1 MTDLMD
7 HQVKENDGGDGDG
20 RRGLPRLHRPLAYC
34 AAAMGL
40 LAATGVVGMAVDE
53 RTLLGEGVWLK
64 PFKFA
69 VSFGLYALT
78 LAWMIG
84 RTRAWRRTLRF
95 LGTVT
100 VVGFIA
106 PEISIITF
114 QAVRGVR
121 SHFNVS
127 TTLDDLLVKAMGGA
141 AYLGWGL
148 TLVVGV
154 LLMFQRR
161 VDRPMAWA
169 IPLGVFISLAGMS
182 VGFLM
187 TSPTP
192 AQAEALDG
200 GGSPGIVGAHTVGA
214 PDGGPGMPLTGWA
227 TGAGDLRVA
236 HFVGLH
242 ALQLVPLVAIGLG
255 LLATRVPVLR
265 DAAVRT
271 ALVVVAALSHAGF
284 AALLLWHAR
293 RGLAPLDPD
302 RALVAALAALVVAVG
317 VCVTAILLLGA
328 RRGRRACAV

>member
-7 HQVKENDGGDGDG
+7 HQVKENGNDDG
-20 RRGLPRLHRPLAYC
+20 RQGLARLHRPLAYC

-40 LAATGVVGMAVDE
+40 LAVTAVVGMAVDE

-84 RTRAWRRTLRF
+84 RTRAWRRTLRV
-95 LGTVT
+95 LGTVA

-114 QAVRGVR
+114 QAARGVR

-127 TTLDDLLVKAMGGA
+127 TTLDDILVKAMGGA

-148 TLVVGV
+148 TLVLGV
-154 LLMFQRR
+154 LLMLQRR

-187 TSPTP
+187 TTPTP
-192 AQAEALDG
+192 AQADALDA
-200 GGSPGIVGAHTVGA
+200 GGSPGILGAHTVGA

-227 TGAGDLRVA
+227 SGAGDLRVA

-271 ALVVVAALSHAGF
+271 ALVVVAALGHATF

-302 RALVAALAALVVAVG
+302 TTSLVALTALAVAMGVSVLV
-317 VCVTAILLLGA
+317 ILRTGA
-328 RRGRRACAV
+328 RRGRRLRGA